1 MQSWKKT
8 FYIIWTGQLFST
20 LTSSIVGFA
29 VVFWLSIKTESA
41 EVLSY
46 AMIATLLPQILLG
59 LFVGV
64 YVDRWNRKW
73 TMILSDSFIA
83 MCTLVLCIL
92 FYLDIVEVWQVYI
105 LLGLRSVGS
114 AFHAP
119 SMQASIPLM
128 APESELMR
136 ISGINQMIYSI
147 SSIGGPAIGALL
159 ISIMDM
165 TYILMLDVVG
175 AIIACTSLLFVSIP
189 SPVSLNV
196 DNIKERH
203 LFREIKEGLQAIFH
217 RRGMAWLFICDIAA
231 LFFIIP
237 ISALYP
243 LMTTKFF
250 EGGAFEMSLVESCWG
265 VGMLIGGFIIGSRY
279 IKKMGKVLLI
289 ASTFV
294 LIGLTFLFSGILLK
308 NGFILFVILTG
319 LSGLGAAIWTG
330 AFTVLLQTK
339 IEPDK
344 LGRAFSTYD
353 SLILTPSIP
362 GLLATGFIAEQIGL
376 SDAFLY
382 SGIIIVG
389 IGILLYSIPS
399 VRLLDKES
407 NKIDVN
413 EYK

>member
-29 VVFWLSIKTESA
+29 IVFWLSVKTESA

-64 YVDRWNRKW
+64 YVDRWSRKW

-83 MCTLVLCIL
+83 LCTLVLCIL
-92 FYLDIVEVWQVYI
+92 FYLEVIEVWQVYI
-105 LLGLRSVGS
+105 LLGLRSIGS

-119 SMQASIPLM
+119 SMQASIPLL

-136 ISGINQMIYSI
+136 ISGINQIIYSI

-165 TYILMLDVVG
+165 TYVFMLDVAG
-175 AIIACTSLLFVSIP
+175 AIIACTALLFVTIP
-189 SPVSLNV
+189 RPISSDVENV
-196 DNIKERH
+196 KERH
-203 LFREIKEGLQAIFH
+203 LFREMKEGLQAIFH
-217 RRGMAWLFICDIAA
+217 RRGMAWLFMCDIAA

-265 VGMLIGGFIIGSRY
+265 VGMLIGGFLIGLKFMKS
-279 IKKMGKVLLI
+279 IGKVLLI
-289 ASTFV
+289 AITFV
-294 LIGLTFLFSGILLK
+294 LIGLTFLLSGILSTG
-308 NGFILFVILTG
+308 GFWLFVVLTG
-319 LSGLGAAIWTG
+319 LSGLGAAIWSG

-339 IEPDK
+339 IESDK
-344 LGRAFSTYD
+344 LGRAFATYD
-353 SLILTPSIP
+353 SLILMPSIP
-362 GLLATGFIAEQIGL
+362 GLLATGFIAEMIGL
-376 SDAFLY
+376 SHAFLY
-382 SGIIIVG
+382 SGIILVI
-389 IGILLYSIPS
+389 IGLILYAIPS
-399 VRLLDKES
+399 VRLLDKE
-407 NKIDVN
+407 
-413 EYK
+413 